1 MTDINNGN
9 LLGVMFMRQ
18 DFTPRHVLGRLL
30 TSSFMLGFF
39 LFNGAHAQA
48 DKAPYEPT
56 IAQAGKDVI
65 WVPTPNDLVV
75 KMLETAKVT
84 ANDLVYDL
92 GAGDGKIAIQAAR
105 QFGARTVGVEFNPDM
120 ANLARQNAQ
129 RAGVSDK
136 VTIVTGDIFQEDFS
150 NATVVTLYLL
160 TTLNLKLKP
169 TLLNMK
175 PGTRVVT
182 NSFMMGGW
190 EPDQIINAETGGR
203 GYYWVVPAKVQGEW
217 SITGLPGIP
226 TAKLSLE
233 QKFQKTEGTLTFG
246 NQRSQR
252 VVGKLN
258 GAQLTLTFKDAND
271 KEQTFIGEVAGKK
284 INASLQDSPT
294 TVITAVKM

>member
-1 MTDINNGN
+1 
-9 LLGVMFMRQ
+9 MRQ
-18 DFTPRHVLGRLL
+18 DFMHCQAFGRQLISCFAL
-30 TSSFMLGFF
+30 SFF
-39 LFNGAHAQA
+39 LLNGVQAQA

-56 IAQAGKDVI
+56 VAQAGKDVI

-84 ANDLVYDL
+84 SNDLVYDL
-92 GAGDGKIAIQAAR
+92 GAGDGKIPIQAAR
-105 QFGARTVGVEFNPDM
+105 QFGARAVGIEFNPDM

-129 RAGVSDK
+129 RAGVADK
-136 VTIVTGDIFQEDFS
+136 VTIVTGDIFEEDFS

-175 PGTRVVT
+175 PGTRIVS
-182 NSFMMGGW
+182 NSFMMGTW
-190 EPDQIINAETGGR
+190 EPDAVINPETGGRGALTPASGGR
-203 GYYWVVPAKVQGEW
+203 GYYWIVPAKVQGEW
-217 SITGLPGIP
+217 SLTGLPGIT
-226 TAKLSLE
+226 TANLSLQ

-246 NQRSQR
+246 DNRSQR

-258 GAQLTLTFKDAND
+258 GAQFTLSYKDAND

-284 INASLQDSPT
+284 IYASLQDAPT
-294 TVITAVKM
+294 TVITATKLH

>member
-1 MTDINNGN
+1 
-9 LLGVMFMRQ
+9 MRQ
-18 DFTPRHVLGRLL
+18 DFMPRHTLGRLL
-30 TSSFMLGFF
+30 ISSFMLGFF

-48 DKAPYEPT
+48 DKASYEPT

-75 KMLETAKVT
+75 KMLETAKVNS
-84 ANDLVYDL
+84 NDLVYDL
-92 GAGDGKIAIQAAR
+92 GAGDGKITIQAAR
-105 QFGARTVGVEFNPDM
+105 QFGARAVGIEFNPDM

-136 VTIVTGDIFQEDFS
+136 VTIVTGDIFAEDFS

-160 TTLNLKLKP
+160 TNLNLKLKP

-175 PGTRVVT
+175 PGTRVVS
-182 NSFMMGGW
+182 NSFMMGAW
-190 EPDQIINAETGGR
+190 EPDAIINPEAGGR
-203 GYYWVVPAKVQGEW
+203 GYFWIVPAKVQGEW
-217 SITGLPGIP
+217 SVTGLPGIT
-226 TAKLSLE
+226 TANLSLQ

-246 NQRSQR
+246 DNRSQR

-258 GAQLTLTFKDAND
+258 GAQLTLSYKDAND

-284 INASLQDSPT
+284 INASLQDSST